1 MDAPKSDVDRGREKS
16 STDFQVLLT
25 CSTAGTP
32 LDDRVLWCTLFTSVD
47 SIIRSQAQSE
57 RAHTEEEKSL
67 AFLWVCPDSQSV
79 ISLSRSRPALTP
91 PARSP
96 APPLPVEHKYRVLA
110 PGGYSIVAS
119 EVNLSQ
125 RTQGVPP
132 VPCRFDPARRS
143 NAFFL
148 VSSLSMYGV
157 AITMRQ
163 KVVPCSQCAVPC
175 REFTFVLATVSTLYR
190 NFTVHVLLVLKGP
203 GPASP

>member
-47 SIIRSQAQSE
+47 SIFRSQAQSE

-67 AFLWVCPDSQSV
+67 AFLWVCP
-79 ISLSRSRPALTP
+79 
-91 PARSP
+91 
-96 APPLPVEHKYRVLA
+96 
-110 PGGYSIVAS
+110 
-119 EVNLSQ
+119 
-125 RTQGVPP
+125 
-132 VPCRFDPARRS
+132 ARRS

-148 VSSLSMYGV
+148 DSSLSMYGV

-175 REFTFVLATVSTLYR
+175 REFTFVLATVSTLR
-190 NFTVHVLLVLKGP
+190 ELLYMYFL
-203 GPASP
+203 S